1 MTQTAEQTE
10 LSPRLKIRF
19 LGNDY
24 TGINNF
30 HVTGSVLD
38 IYNGFSFDLPNPDNR
53 VAEIIKAEPHRW
65 HPIKIWHSDPL
76 VNAGHPRP
84 LLTGLVTGANLN
96 VQPGSPSTLS
106 LKGYDC
112 GKLLDSCGPAWKR
125 IQSRWKQL
133 VNTVI
138 DKSWLHSQRTDDWG
152 LKEVVDYD
160 LNRNIKKGRF
170 AAQRAYTQQ
179 VEGYMPPLQIG
190 VGESVYAALS
200 RFARLTGYTEARPG
214 GSIVNVS
221 AEGHIQLFNPDD
233 TANDPASY
241 SIDLVNNPRFK
252 GAELI
257 LTGEPLRTSYAVFG
271 SVIIPAQTPDSENP
285 NEGKF
290 YNASYSA
297 DHGQYLG
304 GGTIERSITASD
316 GEAYTDARARA
327 RAEWMRRRAEFDAE
341 TIQITLAGHAV
352 PAAGNSTFGPG
363 GSWLPLVEGN
373 IVDLNAPQLLRFGR
387 HYLEAVDLYQRP
399 PPQGTYAV
407 LRLKK
412 VGLLS
417 S

>member
-1 MTQTAEQTE
+1 MTQTADQTE

-19 LGNDY
+19 LGEDY

-30 HVTGSVLD
+30 HVSSAVLD
-38 IYNGFSFDLPNPDNR
+38 IFNGFSFDLPNPDGR
-53 VAEIIKAEPHRW
+53 VLKIIESDPHRW
-65 HPIKIWHSDPL
+65 HPIKIWHTDPL
-76 VNAGHPRP
+76 VDAGHPRP
-84 LLTGLVTGANLN
+84 MLTGLVTGANLN
-96 VQPGSPSTLS
+96 VQPGSPSTLT

-112 GKLLDSCGPAWKR
+112 GKLFDSCGPAWKR
-125 IQSRWKQL
+125 IRTTWNQL
-133 VNTVI
+133 VMTVI
-138 DKSWLHSQRTDDWG
+138 DQTWLHSQRSDDWG
-152 LKEVVDYD
+152 LREVVGYD
-160 LNRNIKKGRF
+160 LNRIIKKGRF

-179 VEGYMPPLQIG
+179 VEGYMPPLQIE
-190 VGESVYAALS
+190 VGESIYASVA
-200 RFARLTGYTEARPG
+200 RFARLTGYKQERPG

-221 AEGHIQLFNPDD
+221 AEGHIQIFNPDD

-257 LTGEPLRTSYAVFG
+257 LNGEPLRTSYTCYW
-271 SVIIPAQTPDSENP
+271 SVIVPAQAPDSENP

-290 YNASYSA
+290 FHVSYSA

-304 GGTIERSITASD
+304 AGTIQRRLTQAD
-316 GEAYTDARARA
+316 GEAYTDDRAAA
-327 RAEWMRRRAEFDAE
+327 RAEWMRRRAEYDAE
-341 TIQITLAGHAV
+341 TIQITMQGHAV
-352 PAAGNSTFGPG
+352 PAAGTPTFGPG